1 MTINTKHDYKSFV
14 TEVLAIIQD
23 CEGAG
28 LVTEINE
35 VAKQYETYFAATP
48 IPESVALWV
57 NDLFSLIDNVEG
69 SELERELKE
78 IKSPLKGNK

>member
-1 MTINTKHDYKSFV
+1 
-14 TEVLAIIQD
+14 
-23 CEGAG
+23 
-28 LVTEINE
+28 
-35 VAKQYETYFAATP
+35 
-48 IPESVALWV
+48 V